1 VTPSARRI
9 VAVDGLDGSGKSRLA
24 NALAAACA
32 ADGVAVTQLHVDDF
46 RRDVDFAG
54 LDAGEEA
61 ARYYADYFDLAA
73 LDRALA
79 SFQAGSAGDAELA
92 IVEGVF
98 TLRVPAVAA
107 SAGLIVLTVS
117 AGRGA
122 PPDPRARSPQGPHR
136 RGDRAPHRPALFS
149 RAGTL
154 PRRPR
159 SRGARRRD
167 RGQRGLAPPARR
179 PLRAWPPSGA
189 RRALARA
196 VGLVSGRHEHRQ
208 RSIGRCRRRRCCV
221 GAAAVIRRRHRDA
234 RRAARRHDAGR
245 GPDHRRA
252 RHQAIR
258 PGAPHARHRRQRRHG
273 GVAAVAAP
281 NAEVQTVADGAAA
294 ASIASGLGAAVVGGD
309 VVRVARGTPA
319 RASPTRPAGAPPR
332 TRCSR
337 RCSAP
342 ISGSSPAG

>member
-1 VTPSARRI
+1 MTPSARRI

-117 AGRGA
+117 ADEARRRILARDRHKGRTDEEIERRIARRYFPGQERYRA
-122 PPDPRARSPQGPHR
+122 DHDPAARA
-136 RGDRAPHRPALFS
+136 DAIVDNEDW
-149 RAGTL
+149 
-154 PRRPR
+154 RRPR
-159 SRGARRRD
+159 
-167 RGQRGLAPPARR
+167 
-179 PLRAWPPSGA
+179 
-189 RRALARA
+189 
-196 VGLVSGRHEHRQ
+196 
-208 RSIGRCRRRRCCV
+208 
-221 GAAAVIRRRHRDA
+221 
-234 RRAARRHDAGR
+234 
-245 GPDHRRA
+245 
-252 RHQAIR
+252 
-258 PGAPHARHRRQRRHG
+258 
-273 GVAAVAAP
+273 
-281 NAEVQTVADGAAA
+281 
-294 ASIASGLGAAVVGGD
+294 
-309 VVRVARGTPA
+309 VVRFVPGRLPA
-319 RASPTRPAGAPPR
+319 PVERWLAQLG
-332 TRCSR
+332 
-337 RCSAP
+337 
-342 ISGSSPAG
+342 

>member
-107 SAGLIVLTVS
+107 SAGLIVLSVS
-117 AGRGA
+117 ADEARRRILARDRHKGRTDEEIERRIARRYFPGQERYRA
-122 PPDPRARSPQGPHR
+122 DHDPAARA
-136 RGDRAPHRPALFS
+136 DAIVDNEDW
-149 RAGTL
+149 
-154 PRRPR
+154 RRPR
-159 SRGARRRD
+159 
-167 RGQRGLAPPARR
+167 
-179 PLRAWPPSGA
+179 
-189 RRALARA
+189 
-196 VGLVSGRHEHRQ
+196 
-208 RSIGRCRRRRCCV
+208 
-221 GAAAVIRRRHRDA
+221 
-234 RRAARRHDAGR
+234 
-245 GPDHRRA
+245 
-252 RHQAIR
+252 
-258 PGAPHARHRRQRRHG
+258 
-273 GVAAVAAP
+273 
-281 NAEVQTVADGAAA
+281 
-294 ASIASGLGAAVVGGD
+294 
-309 VVRVARGTPA
+309 VVRFVPGRLPA
-319 RASPTRPAGAPPR
+319 PVERWLAQLG
-332 TRCSR
+332 
-337 RCSAP
+337 
-342 ISGSSPAG
+342 

>member
-1 VTPSARRI
+1 MTPSARRI

-117 AGRGA
+117 ADEARRRILARDRHKGRTDEEIERRIARRYFPGQERYRA
-122 PPDPRARSPQGPHR
+122 DHDPAARA
-136 RGDRAPHRPALFS
+136 DAIVDNEDW
-149 RAGTL
+149 
-154 PRRPR
+154 RRPR
-159 SRGARRRD
+159 
-167 RGQRGLAPPARR
+167 
-179 PLRAWPPSGA
+179 
-189 RRALARA
+189 
-196 VGLVSGRHEHRQ
+196 
-208 RSIGRCRRRRCCV
+208 
-221 GAAAVIRRRHRDA
+221 
-234 RRAARRHDAGR
+234 
-245 GPDHRRA
+245 
-252 RHQAIR
+252 
-258 PGAPHARHRRQRRHG
+258 
-273 GVAAVAAP
+273 
-281 NAEVQTVADGAAA
+281 
-294 ASIASGLGAAVVGGD
+294 
-309 VVRVARGTPA
+309 VVRFVPGRLPA
-319 RASPTRPAGAPPR
+319 PDERWLAQLG
-332 TRCSR
+332 
-337 RCSAP
+337 
-342 ISGSSPAG
+342 